1 MKYLSLYE
9 FVDYVNEA
17 SIEFPCTMELVIVD
31 DAPVEFEMK
40 SKDDFFDTLCD
51 LAGNIGTLG
60 MLDSKGRVV

>member
-51 LAGNIGTLG
+51 LAGYIGTVG
-60 MLDSKGRVV
+60 MLDSQGRVV

>member
-1 MKYLSLYE
+1 MKYLSLYD

-40 SKDDFFDTLCD
+40 SKDDFFETLCD
-51 LAGNIGTLG
+51 LAGSIGTIG
-60 MLDSKGRVV
+60 MLDSQGRVV